1 MKLAKVD
8 ATVNNELAKNFEI
21 RGFPTLKYFKNG
33 KPSDY
38 NGGRTEGEI
47 VSWLSKKIG
56 PAVATISDE
65 AGLLKFQ
72 ESRDAFA
79 LGAFDS
85 ADSESAKKFTSAAS
99 ADDSHVYAITTD
111 AGVKAKL
118 GVTADTVVVLKSFDD
133 LRADLPLT
141 DDVSEDAI
149 TEFVAGNSVPLV
161 QVFSPES
168 SKKIF
173 SSKIQ
178 KHLLFFTKHGSD
190 HHEPVVSAYRAAA
203 AQFKGQALF
212 VNVPTSEKKILE
224 FFDLTEETVPATILA
239 DLGSE
244 SGIKKYVFGGEHTTD
259 GVVEFL
265 NSFFDGKLK
274 PSLKSEEVQADDAT
288 GDVVV
293 LRGKSFADIVLN
305 NDNDVFVEFYA
316 PWCGHCKKLG
326 KVNFR

>member
-1 MKLAKVD
+1 M
-8 ATVNNELAKNFEI
+8 
-21 RGFPTLKYFKNG
+21 
-33 KPSDY
+33 
-38 NGGRTEGEI
+38 
-47 VSWLSKKIG
+47 SKKVG

-72 ESRDAFA
+72 ETRDSFA

-99 ADDSHVYAITTD
+99 ADESHSYAVTTD
-111 AGVKAKL
+111 PAVKAKL
-118 GVTADTVVVLKSFDD
+118 GVAADTVIVLKSFDD

-141 DDVSEDAI
+141 QEVSEDDI
-149 TEFVAGNSVPLV
+149 TEFVSANSVPLI
-161 QVFSPES
+161 QVFTPES

-190 HHEPVVSAYRAAA
+190 HHEPVVTAYRAAA
-203 AQFKGQALF
+203 AQFKGKALF

-244 SGIKKYVFGGEHTTD
+244 SGIKKYIFGGEHTTD
-259 GVVEFL
+259 GVVEFVQ
-265 NSFFDGKLK
+265 SFFDGKLK
-274 PSLKSEEVQADDAT
+274 PTLKSEEVEADDAT

-293 LRGKSFADIVLN
+293 LRGKSFADLVLN
-305 NDNDVFVEFYA
+305 NDKDVFVEFYA

-326 KVNFR
+326 ELVSRLILVLI